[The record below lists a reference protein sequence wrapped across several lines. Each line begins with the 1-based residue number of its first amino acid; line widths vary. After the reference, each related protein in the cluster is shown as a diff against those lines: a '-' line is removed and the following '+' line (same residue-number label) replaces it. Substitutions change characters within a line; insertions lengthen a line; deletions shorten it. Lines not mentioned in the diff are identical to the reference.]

1 MLKKNYIK
9 IIISCLLTLSPIAFG
24 LAVWNQLPEVMAT
37 HWGILGDADG
47 FSSRTFAVFGL
58 PLILL
63 VLNILCIVTGAFD
76 KRNCNP
82 KVQNIRYFLVPVI
95 SIVTNAMV
103 YCAAFG
109 KTWDLSAVIPLLLGA
124 LFAIMGNLMPKIRQ
138 NATMG
143 FKYKWTL
150 QSESNWNATHR
161 FGGKVMV
168 CGGILILFTVF
179 LPLVA
184 MFITTMAIIL
194 ASLIITV
201 IYSYN
206 YYKKELEYGYT
217 DFESIYNKK
226 SYKIATIIALIAVPL
241 IIIGITFLMFTG
253 NIEIT
258 YTDDSF
264 TVDST
269 YYDPLTINYLD
280 IDNIEIFEN
289 DEIGSKE
296 FGFNSAKLSLGKFN
310 NKQFNSHTRYTY
322 NGCKT
327 IVAIESNGKTLL
339 INDTTPD
346 LTREIYIKILGELQ
360 ADSGFIVGEG
370 EEI

>member
-1 MLKKNYIK
+1 MLKKNWFK
-9 IIISCLLTLSPIAFG
+9 ILLSCLFTLSPIAFG
-24 LAVWNQLPEVMAT
+24 LAVWDKLPEVMST
-37 HWGILGDADG
+37 HWGISGEADG

-63 VLNILCIVTGAFD
+63 VLNILCIATGAFD
-76 KRNCNP
+76 KGNRNP
-82 KVQNIRYFLVPVI
+82 KVQNIRYFLVPII

-109 KTWDLSAVIPLLLGA
+109 KTWDLSVVIPLLLGA

-138 NATMG
+138 NGTLG

-150 QSESNWNATHR
+150 ESKSNWNATHR
-161 FGGKVMV
+161 FGGKIMV
-168 CGGILILFTVF
+168 CGGILVLFTAF
-179 LPLVA
+179 LPVTA
-184 MFITTMAIIL
+184 MFITTMVIIL
-194 ASLIITV
+194 GSLLITV

-217 DFESIYNKK
+217 DFEPIYNKK
-226 SYKIATIIALIAVPL
+226 IYKISSIIALIMVPL
-241 IIIGITFLMFTG
+241 IIIGVLFVMFTG
-253 NIEIT
+253 SIEIT
-258 YTDDSF
+258 YTDDGF
-264 TVDST
+264 TVDSNF
-269 YYDPLTINYLD
+269 YDPLTINYLD

-289 DEIGSKE
+289 DELGVKE
-296 FGFNSAKLSLGKFN
+296 LGFNSAKLSLGKFN

-327 IVAIESNGKTLL
+327 IVAIESNGKTLI
-339 INDTTPD
+339 INDTNDD
-346 LTREIYIKILGELQ
+346 LTREIYLKILGEIQ
-360 ADSGFIVGEG
+360 TDSGFIVGEG